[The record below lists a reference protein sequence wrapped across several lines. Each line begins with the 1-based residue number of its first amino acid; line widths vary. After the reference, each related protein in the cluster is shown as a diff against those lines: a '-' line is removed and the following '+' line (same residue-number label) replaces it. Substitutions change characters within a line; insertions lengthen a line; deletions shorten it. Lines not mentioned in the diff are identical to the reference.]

1 MSSSSLGLV
10 SRKPGVSLLVRMAA
24 RVIRHWRDRAAI
36 RYLRDLD
43 DEALRDMGI
52 QRHEIA
58 RVVRG
63 R

>member
-10 SRKPGVSLLVRMAA
+10 SRKPGMSLLVRVATG
-24 RVIRHWRDRAAI
+24 VIRLWRDRAAI

>member
-24 RVIRHWRDRAAI
+24 GVIRHWRDRAAI
-36 RYLRDLD
+36 RYLRALD

-52 QRHEIA
+52 RRHEIA